1 LNILKRER
9 SNIEVAMSLTQT
21 DSNRFKGLSDIIDR
35 IIEGDAIE
43 IMRQIPDDSIDMA
56 FADPPFNLKKSYE
69 YYEDDKEV
77 YQYLA
82 WCKDWIHEMVRIT
95 KPTGSIFVHNIPKW
109 LTFFTSYLNQEAHFK
124 HWIAWDAMGAPLG
137 KTLLPNHYGIL
148 WYVKS
153 RDSKFYDIRSPHWR
167 CRECK
172 AFIKDYGGKKDQIH
186 PFGALVSDVWTD
198 IHRIRHNIRRDEHP
212 CQLPET
218 LLERLVLMVTD
229 EGDIVLDPFIGT
241 GTTAIAAK
249 RLERKYVGIDID
261 SKYVE
266 ISKKKLQNVAHTMIS
281 DCYVSVFLDRIIT
294 IRDKDYEKI
303 QGFLKRDKIAINRR
317 KSKQLTLPY
326 LS

>member
-1 LNILKRER
+1 
-9 SNIEVAMSLTQT
+9 MSLTQV
-21 DSNRFKGLSDIIDR
+21 DENRFGDLSGIIDKVV
-35 IIEGDAIE
+35 EGDATE
-43 IMRQIPDDSIDMA
+43 IMRRIPDDSVDMT
-56 FADPPFNLKKSYE
+56 FADPPFNLRKSYE
-69 YYEDDKEV
+69 YYEDDKLV
-77 YQYLA
+77 HQYLA
-82 WCKDWIHEMVRIT
+82 WCRDWIHEMVRIT

-109 LTFFTSYLNQEAHFK
+109 LTFFASYLNQEAHFK

-153 RDSKFYDIRSPHWR
+153 KDFKFYDVRSPHSR

-186 PFGALVSDVWTD
+186 PFGTLVSDIWTD
-198 IHRIRHNIRRDEHP
+198 IHRIRHNVRRDKHP
-212 CQLPET
+212 CQLPEP
-218 LLERLVLMVTD
+218 LLERLILMTTD

-249 RLERKYVGIDID
+249 RLGRKYISIDID
-261 SKYVE
+261 PKYVE
-266 ISKKKLQNVAHTMIS
+266 MSKKKLQRVAPTMINE
-281 DCYVSVFLDRIIT
+281 CYVSIFLDRIIT

-303 QGFLKRDKIAINRR
+303 QGFLRRDKIAINRR